1 MTSHDSLTTRI
12 LVVDDEPNIRL
23 PLVRALELS
32 GYSAAGAESG
42 QRALE
47 MLRAARYDVMVLD
60 MRLPGLDG
68 MEVMRAARQIQADL
82 IILVLTGHATLQS
95 AITAVKAGASDYLL
109 KPIGT
114 QDIIAAIRAALQKQ
128 QAHARRQQLI
138 KAALEALHA
147 AESIASAADA
157 STPPQSATA
166 TTPGERFRQVGTLIL
181 DRVKRLVT
189 FENDLTRVIA
199 LTEGEAQIL
208 ECLMDV
214 VGQPLTCRHIA
225 RRVWNYDISEIEAE
239 SLVRP
244 YIFRLRQKIERNPQQ
259 PALIQTVR
267 GRGYLLATSRRKP

>member
-1 MTSHDSLTTRI
+1 
-12 LVVDDEPNIRL
+12 
-23 PLVRALELS
+23 
-32 GYSAAGAESG
+32 
-42 QRALE
+42 

-68 MEVMRAARQIQADL
+68 IEVMRAARQIQADL

-114 QDIIAAIRAALQKQ
+114 QGIIDAIRAALQKQ

-138 KAALEALHA
+138 QTAIEALRA
-147 AESIASAADA
+147 AESIAPTTDSAA
-157 STPPQSATA
+157 PPRSETTA
-166 TTPGERFRQVGTLIL
+166 TPSERFRQIGTLIL

-189 FENDLTRVIA
+189 FEDDLARLVA

-208 ECLMDV
+208 ECLMDAAD
-214 VGQPLTCRHIA
+214 QPLACRQIA
-225 RRVWNYDISEIEAE
+225 QRVWNYDLGEVEAE

-267 GRGYLLATSRRKP
+267 GRGYLLATTSRR

>member
-1 MTSHDSLTTRI
+1 MTSSRDSLTARI

-32 GYSAAGAESG
+32 GYSAAGAKSG

-68 MEVMRAARQIQADL
+68 MEVMRAARQIQTDL

-114 QDIIAAIRAALQKQ
+114 QDIIDAIRAALRKQ

-138 KAALEALHA
+138 KTALEALHA
-147 AESIASAADA
+147 AESIAPAADA
-157 STPPQSATA
+157 STPPPSATA
-166 TTPGERFRQVGTLIL
+166 TTPGERFRQVGMLIL

-208 ECLMDV
+208 ECLMDAAE
-214 VGQPLTCRHIA
+214 QPLTCRQIA
-225 RRVWNYDISEIEAE
+225 QRVWNYDLGEVEAE

-259 PALIQTVR
+259 PTLIQTVR
-267 GRGYLLATSRRKP
+267 GRGYLLATTSRR

>member
-1 MTSHDSLTTRI
+1 MTRI

-42 QRALE
+42 QRALDI
-47 MLRAARYDVMVLD
+47 LRAARYDVMVLD
-60 MRLPGLDG
+60 MRLPDLDG
-68 MEVMRAARQIQADL
+68 MEVMRVARQIQADL
-82 IILVLTGHATLQS
+82 ILLVLTGHATLQS

-109 KPIGT
+109 KPIST
-114 QDIIAAIRAALQKQ
+114 RKIIAAIRAALQKQ

-138 KAALEALHA
+138 QTALQALQA
-147 AESIASAADA
+147 AESIAPTVDFSAPL
-157 STPPQSATA
+157 SPATVTA
-166 TTPGERFRQVGTLIL
+166 PSERFRQVGPLIL

-208 ECLMDV
+208 ECLMDAAE
-214 VGQPLTCRHIA
+214 QPLACHQIA

-244 YIFRLRQKIERNPQQ
+244 YIFRLRQKIERNPQK

-267 GRGYLLATSRRKP
+267 GRGYLLATSHRKP